1 MVRHIKI
8 HRWANTLVETQSDR
22 QTGKQTDRQIAR

>member
-8 HRWANTLVETQSDR
+8 HRWANTLVETQADR
-22 QTGKQTDRQIAR
+22 HMDRETGRQTDR